1 MPEIAGFYCEI
12 DNPHA
17 SGVPLLLL
25 HGSGQDENAWSGIAH
40 DIAADS
46 PLIRLRGNFVWE
58 GKYAFF
64 RRKPDRGLDQVDL
77 ARSVGELAFLIEQVT
92 GMLGQR
98 KPVLA
103 GYSNGAI
110 ASAAVARDA
119 GHLTRGA
126 ILMRPQSP
134 EPADPFPSMAG
145 YPVLILSGA
154 TDSRRAPQDGETLA
168 RQFREAGAEVT
179 HHLLPCGHG
188 WDENG
193 RDVAI
198 SRQWLRDIMS
208 KPCPSLTRGTATNTI
223 SP

>member
-1 MPEIAGFYCEI
+1 LPEIAGFYCEI
-12 DNPHA
+12 DNPDA

-25 HGSGQDENAWSGIAH
+25 HGSGQDENAWSGIAQ
-40 DIAADS
+40 DIALDA
-46 PLIRLRGNFVWE
+46 PLIRVRGNIVWE

-64 RRKPDRGLDQVDL
+64 RRKPDRGLDQADL
-77 ARSVGELAFLIEQVT
+77 ARSVGELTFLVEQLT
-92 GMLGQR
+92 GMFGAR

-110 ASAAVARDA
+110 VCAALARDA

-126 ILMRPQSP
+126 ILMRAMSP
-134 EPADPFPSMAG
+134 EPAVPFPSMAG

-154 TDSRRAPQDGETLA
+154 TDNRRAPQDGETLA
-168 RQFREAGAEVT
+168 RQFREAGADVT

-193 RDVAI
+193 RDVAT

-208 KPCPSLTRGTATNTI
+208 IPSPSLTTGTATNTMP
-223 SP
+223 S